1 MRCCSEKHRVNNMFL
16 EVCNGS
22 YIYPGMSKPVLCNI
36 SMGIKANTIMT
47 ILGRNGIGKTTLI
60 KCMAGILPWSQGY
73 SLVKGRR
80 IASVK
85 DTSTI
90 AFVPQAYKLSYP
102 YTVRDLVTM
111 GRVRHMGM
119 LSIPSRRD
127 KEIAEQI
134 LHELEIHHLAD
145 RDSTKLSG
153 GQRQLAFIARALASE
168 PEMLVMDEPESH
180 LDFKNQHFIL
190 QLITRLVKQ
199 KGLACIINTHYPEHA
214 LRISD
219 TSLMLGEGKFCVG
232 PTADVIT
239 EANIKDYFDVKARIG
254 EIEDAGN
261 TYKTFF
267 VLG

>member
-1 MRCCSEKHRVNNMFL
+1 MFL

-22 YIYPGMSKPVLCNI
+22 YRYPGASAPVLSDI
-36 SMGIKANTIMT
+36 SMSVRPNTVMT

-60 KCMAGILPWSQGY
+60 KCMAGILPWT
-73 SLVKGRR
+73 KGRSL
-80 IASVK
+80 IKGKEIQSVK
-85 DTSTI
+85 DTATI

-102 YTVRDLVTM
+102 YTVKDLVVM

-119 LSIPSRRD
+119 LSIPSKKDR
-127 KEIAEQI
+127 EVAEQV
-134 LHELEIHHLAD
+134 LHELGIADLAD
-145 RDSTKLSG
+145 RDATKLSG

-190 QLITRLVKQ
+190 RLISQLVRQ

-219 TSLMLGEGKFCVG
+219 ATLMLGEGKYCVG
-232 PTADVIT
+232 PTEEIIT
-239 EANIKDYFDVKARIG
+239 EANIRDYFDVRARIS
-254 EIEDAGN
+254 EIEDEGR